1 MKKFYLIALVILCSV
16 LTGLRLTAQT
26 ITITGAGIQPL
37 VINKAMFQDMKQAV
51 VMAKAHDEKVHRYSG
66 VTLANLLTKAG
77 MLLGDT
83 AKRKTIVSCLVVT
96 AADNY
101 KAIYALSE
109 IDPLFA
115 NRTIIVA
122 DRADKKALPEED
134 GPFQI
139 IVPGEKKHARWV
151 RQVTALDVV
160 VLNSK

>member
-1 MKKFYLIALVILCSV
+1 MKRIYLIASV
-16 LTGLRLTAQT
+16 FIGCVLIGLQSNAQT
-26 ITITGAGIQPL
+26 ITISGAGIQPL
-37 VINKAMFQDMKQAV
+37 VLTKSMFQEMKQAV

-66 VTLANLLTKAG
+66 VTIADLLTKAG
-77 MLLGDT
+77 IILGDT

-101 KAIYALSE
+101 KAIYALPE
-109 IDPLFA
+109 VDPLFA

-122 DRADKKALPEED
+122 DRADKKPLPED
-134 GPFQI
+134 VGPFQI

-151 RQVTALDVV
+151 RQVTALELV

>member
-1 MKKFYLIALVILCSV
+1 MSK
-16 LTGLRLTAQT
+16 G
-26 ITITGAGIQPL
+26 
-37 VINKAMFQDMKQAV
+37 MFQEMKQAV

-66 VTLANLLTKAG
+66 VTIADLLTKAG
-77 MLLGDT
+77 IVLGDT

-109 IDPLFA
+109 VDPLFA

-122 DRADKKALPEED
+122 DRADKKPLPED
-134 GPFQI
+134 VGPFQI

-151 RQVTALDVV
+151 RQVTALEVV

>member
-1 MKKFYLIALVILCSV
+1 MKKIYLIAFIVFFTSFNIH
-16 LTGLRLTAQT
+16 AQT

-37 VINKAMFQDMKQAV
+37 VMSKGMFQDMKQAI

-66 VTLANLLTKAG
+66 VTIADLLTKAG
-77 MLLGDT
+77 IVLGDT

-109 IDPLFA
+109 VDPLFA

-122 DRADKKALPEED
+122 DRADKKPLPEED

-151 RQVTALDVV
+151 RQVTALEVV

>member
-1 MKKFYLIALVILCSV
+1 MKKIYLIALIVFFTALKIH
-16 LTGLRLTAQT
+16 AQT
-26 ITITGAGIQPL
+26 ITITGPGIQPL
-37 VINKAMFQDMKQAV
+37 VMSKGMFQDMKQAV

-66 VTLANLLTKAG
+66 VTMADLLTKAG
-77 MLLGDT
+77 IVLGDT

-109 IDPLFA
+109 VDPLFA

-122 DRADKKALPEED
+122 DRADKKPLPEEV

-151 RQVTALDVV
+151 RQVTALEVI

>member
-1 MKKFYLIALVILCSV
+1 MKRIYLIASV
-16 LTGLRLTAQT
+16 FIGCVLIGLQSNAQT
-26 ITITGAGIQPL
+26 ITISGVGIQPL
-37 VINKAMFQDMKQAV
+37 VLTKSMFQEMKQAV

-66 VTLANLLTKAG
+66 VTIADLLTKAG
-77 MLLGDT
+77 IILGDT

-101 KAIYALSE
+101 KAIYALPE
-109 IDPLFA
+109 VDPLFA

-122 DRADKKALPEED
+122 DRADKKPLPED
-134 GPFQI
+134 VGPFQI

-151 RQVTALDVV
+151 RQVTALEVV

>member
-1 MKKFYLIALVILCSV
+1 MKKIYLIALIIIGC
-16 LTGLRLTAQT
+16 GLSGLKLNAQT
-26 ITITGAGIQPL
+26 ITISGAGIQPL
-37 VINKAMFQDMKQAV
+37 VVSKSMFQDMKQV
-51 VMAKAHDEKVHRYSG
+51 VIMAKAHDEKVHRYSG
-66 VTLANLLTKAG
+66 VTIADLLTKAG
-77 MLLGDT
+77 IILGDT

-109 IDPLFA
+109 VDPLFA

-122 DRADKKALPEED
+122 DRMDKKPLPEDD

-139 IVPGEKKHARWV
+139 IVPGEKKQARWV
-151 RQVTALDVV
+151 RQVTAIEVV